1 VGAALAAVDAV
12 CEGRSEHAF
21 SISRPP
27 GHHATAARAMGFCIF
42 NNVAIAARQAQHR
55 GRGRIAIVDID
66 VHHGNGTEAIFW
78 DDPSVLYTSLHER
91 PLYPG
96 TGASADRGGDGAPGL
111 TLNVPLPSG
120 TTGEGWLSS
129 FDDAVLPAVAAFH
142 PDLVLV
148 SAGYDAHSADPLA
161 TLELSSDTYGA
172 IARRLRDLCA
182 GSGAGSVW
190 VLEGGYDLD
199 ALGESVAATLR
210 GLAPPGQ
217 A

>member
-1 VGAALAAVDAV
+1 
-12 CEGRSEHAF
+12 
-21 SISRPP
+21 
-27 GHHATAARAMGFCIF
+27 
-42 NNVAIAARQAQHR
+42 
-55 GRGRIAIVDID
+55 
-66 VHHGNGTEAIFW
+66 
-78 DDPSVLYTSLHER
+78 
-91 PLYPG
+91 
-96 TGASADRGGDGAPGL
+96 
-111 TLNVPLPSG
+111 
-120 TTGEGWLSS
+120 
-129 FDDAVLPAVAAFH
+129 
-142 PDLVLV
+142 VLV